1 MPKVRTIPFLS
12 GFTVK
17 PSFISGLGEVIFTD
31 GTNTVTPNQLQCE
44 AYGYTYNKVT
54 GTCSTFSFNTN
65 LIRAFAN
72 ENNKTLGSNNTTETG
87 TNNTIVMGESN
98 TVRGFSRNSI
108 ITGNQNAIDN
118 GVNNANVS
126 GTLGEATA
134 DNSIVLGG
142 NSGADAIG
150 ERQSIQLL
158 YGIQTTNGVNTV
170 SFLNNTTDS
179 LFAIPDNTIMY
190 FHADVVAVRVGGTA
204 STGGG
209 AVGDYASFVERG
221 VIINKSGVLSIQ
233 RERDAIKSSGYTSNW
248 QPTAIV
254 SGTNFAMRVRG
265 DTDTIVEW
273 CSNITFTQIK
283 TGVTL

>member
-17 PSFISGLGEVIFTD
+17 PSIISPLGDVTFTD
-31 GTNTVTPNQLQCE
+31 GTNNIIPNQLQCE
-44 AYGYTYNKVT
+44 AYGYKYNKET
-54 GTCSTFSFNTN
+54 GSCSTFRFNTN
-65 LIRAFAN
+65 LNTAFAN
-72 ENNKTLGSNNTTETG
+72 ESNKTFGSNNSTETGSNNTL
-87 TNNTIVMGESN
+87 IMGESN
-98 TVRGFSRNSI
+98 TVGSFSRNSI
-108 ITGNQNAIDN
+108 ITGNKNEISTL
-118 GVNNANVS
+118 VNNANVS

-142 NSGADAIG
+142 NNGSDNLG

-204 STGGG
+204 AGN
-209 AVGDYASFVERG
+209 VGDYASFVERG
-221 VIINKSGVLSIQ
+221 VIINESGTVTIN
-233 RERDAIKSSGYTSNW
+233 RERDSIKSNGTVTGW
-248 QPTAIV
+248 QPTGIV
-254 SGTNFAMRVRG
+254 SGTSFAMRVKG
-265 DTDTIVEW
+265 ATDMTVEW

>member
-1 MPKVRTIPFLS
+1 MRKVRTIPFLT

-17 PSFISGLGEVIFTD
+17 PSFITPLGDVTFTD
-31 GTNTVTPNQLQCE
+31 GTNQVTPNQLQCE
-44 AYGYTYNKVT
+44 AYGYKYNKET
-54 GTCSTFSFNTN
+54 GSCSTFRFNTN
-65 LIRAFAN
+65 LNTAFAN
-72 ENNKTLGSNNTTETG
+72 ESNKTFGSNNITQTG
-87 TNNTIVMGESN
+87 TNNTLLMGENNIVNS
-98 TVRGFSRNSI
+98 FSRNSI
-108 ITGNQNAIDN
+108 ITGNKNQISTL
-118 GVNNANVS
+118 VNNANVS

-142 NSGADAIG
+142 NNGSDAIG

-158 YGIQTTNGVNTV
+158 YGLQTTDGVNTV

-204 STGGG
+204 SGN
-209 AVGDYASFVERG
+209 VGDYASFVERG
-221 VIINKSGVLSIQ
+221 VIINESGRVSIN
-233 RERDAIKSSGYTSNW
+233 RERDSIKSNGTVTGW
-248 QPTAIV
+248 QPTGIV
-254 SGTNFAMRVRG
+254 SGTSFAMRVKG
-265 DTDTIVEW
+265 ATDMTVEW

>member
-1 MPKVRTIPFLS
+1 MRKVRTIPFLT

-17 PSFISGLGEVIFTD
+17 PSFITPLGDVTFTD
-31 GTNTVTPNQLQCE
+31 GTNQVTPNQLQCE
-44 AYGYTYNKVT
+44 AYGYKYNKET
-54 GTCSTFSFNTN
+54 GSCSTFRFNTN
-65 LIRAFAN
+65 LNTAFAN
-72 ENNKTLGSNNTTETG
+72 ESNKTFGSNNITQTG
-87 TNNTIVMGESN
+87 TNNTLLMGENNIVNS
-98 TVRGFSRNSI
+98 FSRNSI
-108 ITGNQNAIDN
+108 ITGNKNQISTL
-118 GVNNANVS
+118 VNNANVS

-142 NSGADAIG
+142 NNGSDAIG

-158 YGIQTTNGVNTV
+158 YGLQTTDGVNTI

-204 STGGG
+204 AGN
-209 AVGDYASFVERG
+209 VGDYASFVERG
-221 VIINKSGVLSIQ
+221 VIINESGTVTIN
-233 RERDAIKSSGYTSNW
+233 RERDSIKSNGTVTGW
-248 QPTAIV
+248 QPTGIV
-254 SGTNFAMRVRG
+254 SGTSFAMRVKG
-265 DTDTIVEW
+265 ATDMTVEW